1 MPTCYIVGAGD
12 FTPRGF
18 APVPGD
24 LVLAA
29 DGGYRA
35 LYSLGYT
42 PDLLLGDF
50 DSLGDLPL
58 PPDLPVL
65 RFPARK
71 DDTDTGLALRHGLD
85 RGFRDFA
92 LYGCAGGRVDH
103 LLANLQSMAR
113 VSRLGATIRLAAPEY
128 DAWALTGPAP
138 DTSASHASAS
148 DALVLHAS
156 APHASAPHASAP
168 HISASHASA
177 PSTSAPSTPASST
190 PAPST
195 PAPDALAPHASASHA
210 SAPSTSAP
218 STPAPDAS
226 GPAPHAPHTPAPH
239 ASGPAPHAPDGPA
252 ATLTLPDRPGGT
264 LVSVFCHGDRAEG
277 VTLTGLAYPLSDA
290 ALTGD
295 FPLGV
300 SNRRL
305 EGRPATVSVRRG
317 TLLIFQGA

>member
-138 DTSASHASAS
+138 DAPAS
-148 DALVLHAS
+148 DAS
-156 APHASAPHASAP
+156 APHASGPAPHAPHASAP

-177 PSTSAPSTPASST
+177 PSTSAPSTS
-190 PAPST
+190 
-195 PAPDALAPHASASHA
+195 APDV
-210 SAPSTSAP
+210 
-218 STPAPDAS
+218 
-226 GPAPHAPHTPAPH
+226 PAPH
-239 ASGPAPHAPDGPA
+239 ASAPDGPA

-277 VTLTGLAYPLSDA
+277 VTLTGLSYPLDGA
-290 ALTGD
+290 DLTGD

-305 EGRPATVSVRRG
+305 KGQPATVSVRRG

>member
-138 DTSASHASAS
+138 DTSA
-148 DALVLHAS
+148 
-156 APHASAPHASAP
+156 
-168 HISASHASA
+168 
-177 PSTSAPSTPASST
+177 
-190 PAPST
+190 
-195 PAPDALAPHASASHA
+195 
-210 SAPSTSAP
+210 P

-226 GPAPHAPHTPAPH
+226 APH

-277 VTLTGLAYPLSDA
+277 VTLTGLSYPLDGA
-290 ALTGD
+290 DLTGD

-305 EGRPATVSVRRG
+305 EGQPATVSVRRG